1 MFSNFEVAKSSQ
13 KYICENCDYYTSKKQ
28 NYEKHILTS
37 KHIQSTCFNQ
47 NVAKNIKE
55 YYCEKCDYITNKE
68 FNFNKHIM
76 TAKHLQLINE
86 EKVSKSSNKNIQK
99 NVCKTCCKEF
109 KTRSGLWR
117 HDKKCIIIEKE
128 QEIEISSENE
138 SEEELEYDIENESDN
153 DNKTNNETSIPPEL
167 TDKQVISLLVQQNMK
182 LVQDNNE
189 FKSMVMEVIKNGTHN
204 TNNNTTHTNSHN
216 KTFNLNIFLN
226 EQCKDA
232 VNMSD
237 FVDSLIIELAD
248 LEKTGRTNFV
258 EGISNL
264 ILKNLRALD
273 HNKRPIHCSDLK
285 RETLYIKDNDKW
297 ERESDDKLRV
307 KNIIRGIANENI
319 KKIADW
325 TKKYPDCRL
334 ADSRKNDLYLNIVMN
349 SMCGGSPEETQK
361 NLNDI
366 IRNIAKEVVIQK

>member
-1 MFSNFEVAKSSQ
+1 MFSNSEVAKSSQ
-13 KYICENCDYYTSKKQ
+13 KYICENCDYHTSRKQ
-28 NYEKHILTS
+28 NYDKHILTS
-37 KHIQSTCFNQ
+37 KHTQSTSYNQ

-68 FNFNKHIM
+68 YNFNKHIM
-76 TAKHLQLINE
+76 TAKHLQIINE
-86 EKVSKSSNKNIQK
+86 EKISKSSNKSIQQ
-99 NVCKTCCKEF
+99 NTCKTCCREF
-109 KTRSGLWR
+109 KDRSGLWR
-117 HDKKCIIIEKE
+117 HSKKCVVLSENYQQIENKSESESEKE
-128 QEIEISSENE
+128 KESENE
-138 SEEELEYDIENESDN
+138 SDYEN
-153 DNKTNNETSIPPEL
+153 KNNSEIPSEL

-182 LVQDNNE
+182 LVQDNND
-189 FKSMVMEVIKNGTHN
+189 FKSMVLEVIKNGTHN

-232 VNMSD
+232 LNMSD

-273 HNKRPIHCSDLK
+273 RNKRPIHCSDLK

-297 ERESDDKLRV
+297 ERESDDKLRI

>member
-1 MFSNFEVAKSSQ
+1 MENEEVKKNEKNDKIFFCKNCNFTCSYLSDWERHL
-13 KYICENCDYYTSKKQ
+13 TRR
-28 NYEKHILTS
+28 KHI
-37 KHIQSTCFNQ
+37 F
-47 NVAKNIKE
+47 
-55 YYCEKCDYITNKE
+55 
-68 FNFNKHIM
+68 
-76 TAKHLQLINE
+76 
-86 EKVSKSSNKNIQK
+86 NKNIANTEIKESEK
-99 NVCKTCCKEF
+99 NEEIKKNREF
-109 KTRSGLWR
+109 NCEYCNKIYKSSAGLWK
-117 HDKKCIIIEKE
+117 HKKKCYDKKTIGQTENKSE
-128 QEIEISSENE
+128 TDNENE
-138 SEEELEYDIENESDN
+138 NEEESEDESDHE
-153 DNKTNNETSIPPEL
+153 NKSNNQTTIPSEL

-182 LVQDNNE
+182 LVQDNND
-189 FKSMVMEVIKNGTHN
+189 FKSMVLEVIKNGTHN
-204 TNNNTTHTNSHN
+204 TTNTNTNTTTNSHN

-237 FVDSLIIELAD
+237 FVDSLIIELSD

-273 HNKRPIHCSDLK
+273 RNKRPIHCSDLK
-285 RETLYIKDNDKW
+285 RETLYIKDNNKW
-297 ERESDDKLRV
+297 ERESDDKLRF

-319 KKIADW
+319 KKIDDW

-349 SMCGGSPEETQK
+349 SMCGGSHEETQK

>member
-1 MFSNFEVAKSSQ
+1 MSTNFSENSDDCKLNF
-13 KYICENCDYYTSKKQ
+13 YCELCDYKCSRKQ
-28 NYEKHILTS
+28 HMKQHFLT
-37 KHIQSTCFNQ
+37 QSHKNKEINKIVNVENSDNQ
-47 NVAKNIKE
+47 NNLTDNKFICLCGKSYKE
-55 YYCEKCDYITNKE
+55 
-68 FNFNKHIM
+68 
-76 TAKHLQLINE
+76 
-86 EKVSKSSNKNIQK
+86 
-99 NVCKTCCKEF
+99 
-109 KTRSGLWR
+109 RSGLWR
-117 HDKKCIIIEKE
+117 HEKKCSHSKAKE
-128 QEIEISSENE
+128 TKQINENSETDEINE
-138 SEEELEYDIENESDN
+138 LDDN
-153 DNKTNNETSIPPEL
+153 AIPPEL

-182 LVQDNNE
+182 LVQDNND
-189 FKSMVMEVIKNGTHN
+189 FKSMVLEVIKNGTHN

-273 HNKRPIHCSDLK
+273 RNKRPIHCSDLK

-297 ERESDDKLRV
+297 ERESDDKVRI